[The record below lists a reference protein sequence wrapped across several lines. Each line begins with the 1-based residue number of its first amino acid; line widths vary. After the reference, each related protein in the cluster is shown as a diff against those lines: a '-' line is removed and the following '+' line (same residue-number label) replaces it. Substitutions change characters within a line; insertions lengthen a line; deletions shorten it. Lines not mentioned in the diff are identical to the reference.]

1 MHTYVSDNG
10 TVFNFNSDMSGQ
22 VIIVR
27 STGSE
32 EFRISVEDLIEF
44 VAFNVILPNKIQKLE
59 NMDWEDLVNL

>member
-44 VAFNVILPNKIQKLE
+44 VAFNVILSNKIQKLE